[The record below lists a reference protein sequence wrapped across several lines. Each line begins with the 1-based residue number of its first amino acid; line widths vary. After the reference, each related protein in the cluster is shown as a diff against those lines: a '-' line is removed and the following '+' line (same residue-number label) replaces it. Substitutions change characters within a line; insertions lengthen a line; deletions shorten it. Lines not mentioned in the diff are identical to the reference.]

1 MSKLK
6 SWAMDNWV
14 TQGYGL
20 HFEDLNI
27 EQLEQLESLAIEE
40 RAKKVSQNVRQKQLK
55 EELEI
60 AEEIVIKLKEK
71 LENN

>member
-1 MSKLK
+1 MSRLE
-6 SWAMDNWV
+6 SWVTSNWL

-20 HFEDLNI
+20 HFEDLSI
-27 EQLEQLESLAIEE
+27 VQLEQLESLAIEE
-40 RAKKVSQNVRQKQLK
+40 RAKKIDQNAQQKQLK

-60 AEEIVIKLKEK
+60 AEEIVSKLKEK

>member
-20 HFEDLNI
+20 HFQDLSI
-27 EQLEQLESLAIEE
+27 DQLETLENLVIEE
-40 RAKKVSQNVRQKQLK
+40 RAKKISQNTAKQQLK

-60 AEEIVIKLKEK
+60 AEEIVSKLKEK
-71 LENN
+71 LEEN